1 MKTIIKSFAQLTN
14 EELYEILKLRI
25 EVFIVE
31 QNCPYQD
38 IDGLDRQC
46 LHAYLQDD
54 DGVIQA
60 YVRILPPG
68 LKFTVASIGR
78 VISCTRRQGL
88 GTKIMKTAISY
99 IFDNYATANIMI
111 EAQVYAKN
119 FYELLGFV
127 CCSDIFLEDDIP
139 HVRMILN
146 KDDLSTQR

>member
-78 VISCTRRQGL
+78 VISRTRRQGL

-99 IFDNYATANIMI
+99 IFDNYETSTIMI
-111 EAQVYAKN
+111 EAQVYAKH
-119 FYELLGFV
+119 FYQLLGFS

-139 HVRMILN
+139 HVQMIIS
-146 KDDLSTQR
+146 KDELSI